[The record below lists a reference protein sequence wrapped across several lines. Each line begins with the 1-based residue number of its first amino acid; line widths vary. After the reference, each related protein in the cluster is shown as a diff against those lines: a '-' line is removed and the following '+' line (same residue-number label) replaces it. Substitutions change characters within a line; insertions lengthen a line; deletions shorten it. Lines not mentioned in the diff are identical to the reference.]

1 MSLAVAEVYAR
12 YHRPARYDDEVL
24 VATCLTEFPSR
35 GMSFAYEVRR
45 VADQVLLVTGRSKH
59 ISIDH
64 QGRVV
69 RISDVMRDRIVGAA
83 QGQLGTG

>member
-1 MSLAVAEVYAR
+1 
-12 YHRPARYDDEVL
+12 
-24 VATCLTEFPSR
+24 
-35 GMSFAYEVRR
+35 MSFSYEIRR
-45 VADQVLLVTGRSKH
+45 AADQVLLVTGSSKH

-69 RISDVMRDRIVGAA
+69 RIGDVMRDRIVGAA